1 MKKNYLILSFCLIP
15 ILASKCI
22 DFEGD
27 SWVTL
32 KNNADYGVV
41 ALLQTFLQDFVIRI
55 LCCRKHRYS
64 ILL

>member
-32 KNNADYGVV
+32 KNRTLSCYCATDVGEGT
-41 ALLQTFLQDFVIRI
+41 LWL
-55 LCCRKHRYS
+55 KK
-64 ILL
+64 